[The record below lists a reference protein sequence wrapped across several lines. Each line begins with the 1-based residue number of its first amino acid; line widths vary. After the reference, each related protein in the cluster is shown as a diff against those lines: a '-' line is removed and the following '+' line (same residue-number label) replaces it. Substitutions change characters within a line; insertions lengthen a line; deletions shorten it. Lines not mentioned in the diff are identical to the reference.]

1 MRAVNSKAREEREH
15 PHPLKLQPQHNN
27 ASAGKS
33 SGQAPPLYGV
43 LKSLKQKG
51 EIKMRNKNA
60 IILLTILALIAG
72 GLFISCSKKS
82 GEKQL
87 WTCPMHPYYI
97 SDKPGDCPI
106 CGMKLVKVEKS
117 QIPDRKSQMNA
128 VSKTADSMPGMDM
141 SKPEAPA
148 DRVVVKIDPDKQQL
162 INVRTDMVKKRSLGN
177 SIPATA
183 VVAYDPELFYTQQ
196 QYISALLSLKQTL
209 SSGDDSAVKSAKDDL
224 NSSETRLKVMGL
236 SDQQISDLK
245 TKAEPDKSLLIS
257 DQGKTAWVYA
267 QVYQDDLKYVKRGAI
282 AEVTLS
288 SNPGTIY
295 DGKVVAIDPAL
306 NPETRSVRVRILVK
320 NTGGAFKPEMYVNV
334 LIKSATENYLSVPE
348 EAVMDT
354 GSRQIAFVDKG
365 DGYFEPR
372 YVVLGAKIGGY
383 YVVELGLSENEK
395 VVTNANFL
403 IDSES
408 QLKAAIGQMTH
419 KH

>member
-1 MRAVNSKAREEREH
+1 MKNKIVIIIIAV
-15 PHPLKLQPQHNN
+15 
-27 ASAGKS
+27 
-33 SGQAPPLYGV
+33 
-43 LKSLKQKG
+43 
-51 EIKMRNKNA
+51 
-60 IILLTILALIAG
+60 LALIAG
-72 GLFISCSKKS
+72 GLFISCSKQS

-106 CGMKLVKVEKS
+106 CGMKLVKVEKAGIPQSATDS
-117 QIPDRKSQMNA
+117 QGSTSMAN
-128 VSKTADSMPGMDM
+128 MPGMAEQ
-141 SKPEAPA
+141 KAEAPA
-148 DRVVVKIDPDKQQL
+148 DRVVVKIDPEKQQL
-162 INVRTDMVKKRSLGN
+162 INVRTDIVKKRSLGN
-177 SIPATA
+177 AVLATA
-183 VVAYDPELFYTQQ
+183 VVAYDPELYYTQQ
-196 QYISALLSLKQTL
+196 QFISALLSLKQAL
-209 SSGDDSAVKSAKDDL
+209 STGDDSGTTSAKDVL
-224 NSSETRLKVMGL
+224 GSAETRLKVMGL
-236 SDQQISDLK
+236 SEQQISDLK

-257 DQGKTAWVYA
+257 DHGESAWVYA
-267 QVYQDDLKYVKRGAI
+267 QVYQDDLKYVHRGAE

-288 SNPGTIY
+288 SAPNTVY

-320 NTGGAFKPEMYVNV
+320 NTAGAFKPEMYVNV
-334 LIKSATENYLSVPE
+334 SIKSPTGNYLSVPE

-372 YVVLGAKIGGY
+372 YVVLGAKIGGF
-383 YVVELGLSENEK
+383 YVVQLGLAEGEK

-408 QLKAAIGQMTH
+408 QLKAAIGQMSQGH

>member
-1 MRAVNSKAREEREH
+1 MK
-15 PHPLKLQPQHNN
+15 
-27 ASAGKS
+27 
-33 SGQAPPLYGV
+33 
-43 LKSLKQKG
+43 
-51 EIKMRNKNA
+51 NKFA
-60 IILLTILALIAG
+60 IILIVIAVLIAG
-72 GLFISCSKKS
+72 GVFISCSKQS

-97 SDKPGDCPI
+97 ADKPGDCPI

-117 QIPDRKSQMNA
+117 QIPDSKSQTGG
-128 VSKTADSMPGMDM
+128 KTDMKGMPGMAEMEDTK
-141 SKPEAPA
+141 SETPV
-148 DRVVVKIDPDKQQL
+148 DRVIVKIEPEKQQL
-162 INVRTDMVKKRSLGN
+162 INVKTDIVQKRNLGN
-177 SIPATA
+177 SILATA

-196 QYISALLSLKQTL
+196 SYISALINLRHAQVD
-209 SSGDDSAVKSAKDDL
+209 GDDSGIKSAKDDL
-224 NSSETRLKVMGL
+224 NSAETRLKVMGL
-236 SDQQISDLK
+236 SDQQISELN

-257 DQGKTAWVYA
+257 GTGDSAWVYA
-267 QVYQDDLKYVKRGAI
+267 QIYQDDLKYVKRGAL
-282 AEVTLS
+282 ADVTLS
-288 SNPGTIY
+288 SNPGVVY
-295 DGKVVAIDPAL
+295 GGKVVAIDPAL

-320 NTGGAFKPEMYVNV
+320 NTDGVFRPEMYVNV
-334 LIKSATENYLSVPE
+334 AIKSATKSYLSVPE

-372 YVVLGAKIGGY
+372 YVVLGAKIDGY
-383 YVVELGLSENEK
+383 YVVELGLLDGEK